1 MGGRKKWYDKEFKMA
16 AVRLALTTDKPI
28 NELAEELGV
37 SETSVRNWVTLYG
50 TGQGVEREAF
60 TPDEHAEL
68 TRMRRDL
75 KRVTEERDVL
85 KKALGILSK
94 ELP

>member
-1 MGGRKKWYDKEFKMA
+1 MSRKKWCNKEFKMA
-16 AVRLALTTDKPI
+16 AVKLALTTEKPI
-28 NELAEELGV
+28 NEVAEELGI
-37 SETSVRNWVTLYG
+37 SKTSIRNWITLYG

-60 TPDEHAEL
+60 TPEEHAEL
-68 TRMRRDL
+68 MKLRRNL

-85 KKALGILSK
+85 KKALGILSR

>member
-1 MGGRKKWYDKEFKMA
+1 MRRKKWYNKEFKMA
-16 AVRLALTTDKPI
+16 AVKLAVTTSKPI

-37 SETSVRNWVTLYG
+37 SETAVRNWVTLYG
-50 TGQGVEREAF
+50 TDQGVEREAF
-60 TPDEHAEL
+60 TPEEHHEL
-68 TRMRRDL
+68 MRVRRDL
-75 KRVTEERDVL
+75 KRVTEERDIL

>member
-1 MGGRKKWYDKEFKMA
+1 MSRKKWYDKEFKMA
-16 AVRLALTTDKPI
+16 AVRLAVTTDRPI
-28 NELAEELGV
+28 KEIAEELGV
-37 SETSVRNWVTLYG
+37 SDTAIRNWITLYA
-50 TGQGVEREAF
+50 TGAEEGSGGF
-60 TPDEHAEL
+60 TPEEHEEL
-68 TRMRRDL
+68 IRVRRDL

>member
-1 MGGRKKWYDKEFKMA
+1 MSRKKWCDKEFKMA
-16 AVRLALTTDKPI
+16 AVKLALTTDKPVK
-28 NELAEELGV
+28 ELAEELGV
-37 SETSVRNWVTLYG
+37 SDTSIRNWITLYG
-50 TGQGVEREAF
+50 TGQGVEREVF
-60 TPDEHAEL
+60 TPEEHAEL
-68 TRMRRDL
+68 TRLRRNL

>member
-1 MGGRKKWYDKEFKMA
+1 MGRKKWFDKEFKMA
-16 AVRLALTTDKPI
+16 AVKLAVSTDKPI
-28 NELAEELGV
+28 KEVAEELGV
-37 SETSVRNWVTLYG
+37 SDTAVRNWISLYAG
-50 TGQGVEREAF
+50 GIEGGSGF
-60 TPDEHAEL
+60 TPEEHEEL
-68 TRMRRDL
+68 VRLRRDL

>member
-1 MGGRKKWYDKEFKMA
+1 MSRKKWYDKEFKMA
-16 AVRLALTTDKPI
+16 AVKLAVTSEKPI
-28 NELAEELGV
+28 TEIAEELGV
-37 SETSVRNWVTLYG
+37 SDTAVRNWITLYG
-50 TGQGVEREAF
+50 SGQGVEGENF
-60 TPDEHAEL
+60 TPEEHEEL
-68 TRMRRDL
+68 IRLRRDL